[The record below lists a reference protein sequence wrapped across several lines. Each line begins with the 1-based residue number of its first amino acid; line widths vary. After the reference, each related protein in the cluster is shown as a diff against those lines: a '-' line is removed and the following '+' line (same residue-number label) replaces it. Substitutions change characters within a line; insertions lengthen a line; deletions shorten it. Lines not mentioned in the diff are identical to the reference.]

1 MREQIWLRLR
11 NSNFLRR
18 LYKVP
23 ALAPIMKAASLIVLP
38 STTEKYLEIRSG
50 PGKGL
55 RLELN
60 PRWEFGIWE
69 GTFEDS
75 MQRVAQN
82 YLGPGKTLY
91 DVGGGRGFYS
101 LLAASQGARSFAFEP
116 DPFNLEWLQ
125 RHIRVNHF
133 EELIEV
139 SPLAIY
145 SHTGSIAMSPS
156 ERNGTGQGCAK
167 VLPHGSK
174 AGGNIE
180 VACITLDDFA
190 RANAAPSLVKIDVEG
205 AESEV
210 LNGAV
215 ELCREVRPPLLIE
228 VHDPVNSSRVQKWLQ
243 QHQYRLEWLEDPN
256 RLPSRLLATAL

>member
-1 MREQIWLRLR
+1 
-11 NSNFLRR
+11 
-18 LYKVP
+18 
-23 ALAPIMKAASLIVLP
+23 MKSASLFILP
-38 STTEKYLEIRSG
+38 SNTEKYLEIRSG

-82 YLGPGKTLY
+82 YLAPGKILY

-101 LLAASQGARSFAFEP
+101 LLAASQGARSFVFEP

-125 RHIRVNHF
+125 RHIRVNYF
-133 EELIEV
+133 ESMIEV
-139 SPLAIY
+139 FSLAIY
-145 SHTGSIAMSPS
+145 SHTGMIVMSPS

-167 VLPHGSK
+167 VLP
-174 AGGNIE
+174 GGTTISRGIE
-180 VACITLDDFA
+180 VPCITLDDFA
-190 RANAAPSLVKIDVEG
+190 RAHAVPDLVKIDVEG

-210 LNGAV
+210 LSGAV
-215 ELCREVRPPLLIE
+215 ELCRNVRPPLLIE
-228 VHDPVNSSRVQKWLQ
+228 VHDPVNSSQVQDWLR
-243 QHQYRLEWLEDPN
+243 HYKYRREWLEDPN

>member
-1 MREQIWLRLR
+1 MRERIWLRLR
-11 NSNFLRR
+11 NSGALRR
-18 LYKVP
+18 LYKIP
-23 ALAPIMKAASLIVLP
+23 ALAPIMKSASLLVLP

-69 GTFEDS
+69 GTFENS
-75 MQRVAQN
+75 MQRVSQN
-82 YLGPGKTLY
+82 HLGPGKILY

-101 LLAASQGARSFAFEP
+101 LLAASRGARSFAFEP

-133 EELIEV
+133 ESLIEV

-145 SHTGSIAMSPS
+145 SHTGRIVMSPS

-167 VLPHGSK
+167 VL
-174 AGGNIE
+174 AGETTVTGGID
-180 VACITLDDFA
+180 ARCITLDDFA
-190 RANAAPSLVKIDVEG
+190 REHAAPSLVKIDVEG

-215 ELCREVRPPLLIE
+215 ELCRNVRPPLLIE
-228 VHDPVNSSRVQKWLQ
+228 VHDPVNSSQVQGWLQ
-243 QHQYRLEWLEDPN
+243 DHEYRLEWLEDPN
-256 RLPSRLLATAL
+256 RLPSRLLATAV

>member
-11 NSNFLRR
+11 NSPVLRR
-18 LYKVP
+18 LYMMP
-23 ALAPIMKAASLIVLP
+23 ALAPIMKAASLLVLP
-38 STTEKYLEIRSG
+38 SATEKYLEIRSG

-75 MQRVAQN
+75 MQRVAQS

-125 RHIRVNHF
+125 RHIRVNYF
-133 EELIEV
+133 ESLIEV
-139 SPLAIY
+139 FPLAIY
-145 SHTGSIAMSPS
+145 SHTGRIAMSPS

-167 VLPHGSK
+167 VLSNGTTSSQDLDIP
-174 AGGNIE
+174 
-180 VACITLDDFA
+180 CTTLDDFA
-190 RANAAPSLVKIDVEG
+190 RAHAAPSLVKIDVEG

-215 ELCREVRPPLLIE
+215 ELSRDVRPPLLIE
-228 VHDPVNSSRVQKWLQ
+228 VHDPVNSSQVQEWLQ
-243 QHQYRLEWLEDPN
+243 QHKYRLEWIEDPN

>member
-11 NSNFLRR
+11 NSGLLRR
-18 LYKVP
+18 LYAIP
-23 ALAPIMKAASLIVLP
+23 ALAPLMKSASLFVLP
-38 STTEKYLEIRSG
+38 SSTEKYLEIRSG
-50 PGKGL
+50 PGKGI

-60 PRWEFGIWE
+60 PRWEFSIWE

-116 DPFNLEWLQ
+116 DPYNLEWIQ
-125 RHIRVNHF
+125 RHVLVNRF
-133 EELIEV
+133 DEMIEV
-139 SPLAIY
+139 LPLAIY
-145 SHTGSIAMSPS
+145 SHTGRIAMSPS

-167 VLPHGSK
+167 VLLNGTTASQS
-174 AGGNIE
+174 ID
-180 VACITLDDFA
+180 VACVTLDDFA
-190 RANAAPSLVKIDVEG
+190 RAHPAPSLVKIDVEG

-215 ELCREVRPPLLIE
+215 ELCRDVRPPLLIE
-228 VHDPVNSSRVQKWLQ
+228 VHDPVNSSQVQKWLQ
-243 QHQYRLEWLEDPN
+243 NHEYHLEWIEDPD
-256 RLPSRLLATAL
+256 RLPSRLLATAV

>member
-11 NSNFLRR
+11 NSGVLRR
-18 LYKVP
+18 LYRIPV
-23 ALAPIMKAASLIVLP
+23 LAPIMKSASLLVLP
-38 STTEKYLEIRSG
+38 SSTEKYLEIRSG

-75 MQRVAQN
+75 MQSVAQN
-82 YLGPGKTLY
+82 YLGPGTILY

-101 LLAASQGARSFAFEP
+101 LLAASLGARSFTFEP
-116 DPFNLEWLQ
+116 DPYNLEWLQ
-125 RHIRVNHF
+125 RHILVNHF
-133 EELIEV
+133 EDLIEV
-139 SPLAIY
+139 FPLAIY
-145 SHTGSIAMSPS
+145 SRTGRISMSPS

-167 VLPHGSK
+167 VLPHGATVSL
-174 AGGNIE
+174 GID
-180 VACITLDDFA
+180 VPCTTLDDFA
-190 RANAAPSLVKIDVEG
+190 RAHTAPSLVKIDVEG

-215 ELCREVRPPLLIE
+215 ELCRDVRPPLLIE
-228 VHDPVNSSRVQKWLQ
+228 VHDPVNSSQVQGWLQ
-243 QHQYRLEWLEDPN
+243 DHEYRLEWLEDPN
-256 RLPSRLLATAL
+256 RLPSRLLATAV